1 MEYLARFL
9 VGGLAVSAFAV
20 LGDLLRPKGF
30 AGLFGAAPSVALATL
45 GIALLWHGAN
55 YAFTQGQAMMLGAVA
70 LCIYSIVVCRLLM
83 RRHWNALPATI
94 AALLVW
100 LAVAVGLHL
109 LSLHFF
115 GLHLL
120 PGAGA

>member
-45 GIALLWHGAN
+45 GIALLWHGAA
-55 YAFTQGQAMMLGAVA
+55 YAATQGDAMMLGAVA
-70 LCIYSIVVCRLLM
+70 LCVYSIVVCQLLI
-83 RRHWNALPATI
+83 RGSWNALAATI
-94 AALLVW
+94 TALLVW
-100 LAVAVGLHL
+100 LAVAIGLYL
-109 LSLHFF
+109 LV
-115 GLHLL
+115 
-120 PGAGA
+120 GAGA